1 MNTPLYLSET
11 DYQLHIHTIKD
22 IKTYIKTILFGVKTI
37 ILSLT
42 NLKIMTK
49 NAAST
54 LTSAAVSSS
63 FQHPTGNVSNSNTE
77 LLLAKYTAISQGKSY
92 YTHVYILCV
101 TYICDV

>member
-11 DYQLHIHTIKD
+11 DYQLHIHSIKD

-49 NAAST
+49 NAASS

-63 FQHPTGNVSNSNTE
+63 FQHPGVGSSVSNSNTE
-77 LLLAKYTAISQGKSY
+77 LLLAKYTAISQG
-92 YTHVYILCV
+92 
-101 TYICDV
+101 